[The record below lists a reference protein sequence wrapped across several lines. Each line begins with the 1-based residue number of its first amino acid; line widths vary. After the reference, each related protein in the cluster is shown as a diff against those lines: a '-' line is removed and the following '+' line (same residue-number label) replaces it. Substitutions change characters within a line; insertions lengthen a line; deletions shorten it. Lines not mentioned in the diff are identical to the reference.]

1 MSLTTNN
8 AFGRLLAELN
18 RMGAAAHQSP
28 AQDPTYQAFIQ
39 RFPANALRELSLDE
53 YCVGKGDGNS
63 FCWWLERGLEP
74 VLGRYM
80 PGTSRG
86 HLMYFAKDGS
96 VYKNR
101 SLKDLSDID
110 ALRYTLRV
118 QAVLAEADPTQDLRW
133 IDDDA
138 QVYQRAGVEPRV
150 TVGDGRKLRLLA
162 AYHPE
167 MALPISS
174 SDHVGHFLGALGC
187 PSQDISPQRA
197 PVARMLLLRSYC
209 ELARESCPGLTLQ
222 GFVKALYADTLGL
235 APLKDV
241 DEVLAHF
248 AAAPDLAAC
257 LQAAGQTDVFCQLAL
272 ALHEAGLDWW
282 VTEAKAIHAGRTD
295 DPKVWQTVVALA
307 LDLSAQGLRVRLND
321 DDTAWQ
327 PLDADTAAKA
337 IDAAQFNPRL
347 KPLTQRTACWPDDYD
362 ASDTMLVVRL
372 TDGAIRNGYIK
383 IPKLQ
388 ALFPAACIADDEK
401 ALAETFTLALP
412 DGTQIDTNLLANR
425 GRIRAR
431 FNGLFGKSSLTEGD
445 RAVITKEGERA
456 YRLALNRQGDAV
468 SPSGPASIA
477 PQKST
482 APAVEPQ
489 NMKTVPL
496 NQILYG
502 PPGTGKTYA
511 TVSKAVEIL
520 NPDFYAQHKDESAP
534 GNREALK
541 REFDRLSSPEQG
553 RVRFVTFHQSFS
565 YEDFVEGIRAVTDD
579 VQEDGASPG
588 GLAYRVEAGVF
599 KRICND
605 AKRDR
610 VSEAQV
616 GIRPDATV
624 WKMSIEEAAS
634 DGVTRNYCFDH
645 GEARIGWENAGEL
658 LTQNFEQMTELGGK
672 EKSSLRHFGFNV
684 QPGDVVVCLK
694 TVKTIQ
700 AVGVVT
706 GSYQYESDVP
716 PGVRKDYVHKLPIH
730 WLATGID
737 LDVTVLNGGKQ
748 LTLQTVYRLWN
759 VSWPKLHEALLHA
772 NISLHGLQP
781 TVSKALEPYV
791 LIIDEINRGNVS
803 RIFGELITLLEPSKR
818 AGAPEALEVVLP
830 YSKERFSVPRNVHL
844 LGTMNTADRSLAGLD
859 VALRRRF
866 VFEELMPQP
875 ELLEDVSVSVGSIS
889 VFVGE
894 LLKVMNQRIE
904 ALLDREHTLG
914 HAYFMPLR
922 QSPTLSTLAHIFR
935 QQVLP
940 LLQEYFFDD
949 WERIRWVLNDHR
961 KKAASL
967 TFVQASG
974 PSFDALFGSDVQVP
988 RHRQSW
994 AVNADAFDRLDSYA
1008 AILNAAAVTHSPQA
1022 SALVKEG
1029 GKESVLAQ

>member
-1 MSLTTNN
+1 MNTSTTDQLATWDAFLQRWPLESLPQMTLAQYAQSGDKDCFVYWLESLTESLGSIWGGS
-8 AFGRLLAELN
+8 AFKFGV
-18 RMGAAAHQSP
+18 
-28 AQDPTYQAFIQ
+28 F
-39 RFPANALRELSLDE
+39 
-53 YCVGKGDGNS
+53 
-63 FCWWLERGLEP
+63 
-74 VLGRYM
+74 
-80 PGTSRG
+80 SR
-86 HLMYFAKDGS
+86 
-96 VYKNR
+96 
-101 SLKDLSDID
+101 KDLSDKEGTKG
-110 ALRYTLRV
+110 LRYDSQYGWLGKYGDSAAVAFEKVRGLLCSIA
-118 QAVLAEADPTQDLRW
+118 QAARSGNLAEVEQVDLGTVTKWKIAFLYQDRQHPCVLP
-133 IDDDA
+133 IYK
-138 QVYQRAGVEPRV
+138 QESLQTLAGAGKREPCE
-150 TVGDGRKLRLLA
+150 KLHATLMQARQGQELLA
-162 AYHPE
+162 YGQ
-167 MALPISS
+167 S
-174 SDHVGHFLGALGC
+174 C
-187 PSQDISPQRA
+187 
-197 PVARMLLLRSYC
+197 
-209 ELARESCPGLTLQ
+209 LARLQEIQARQLTTTQAREYLETSERFSATKEPTDKVAGFRCESGQ
-222 GFVKALYADTLGL
+222 
-235 APLKDV
+235 
-241 DEVLAHF
+241 EV
-248 AAAPDLAAC
+248 
-257 LQAAGQTDVFCQLAL
+257 V
-272 ALHEAGLDWW
+272 
-282 VTEAKAIHAGRTD
+282 
-295 DPKVWQTVVALA
+295 LA
-307 LDLSAQGLRVRLND
+307 LDNKTPTLYLSPGPWLTPELQGVLSQVVHYEPEKSRSSNIAANGPSLAQGHAMVKVTVPTL
-321 DDTAWQ
+321 
-327 PLDADTAAKA
+327 
-337 IDAAQFNPRL
+337 
-347 KPLTQRTACWPDDYD
+347 
-362 ASDTMLVVRL
+362 
-372 TDGAIRNGYIK
+372 
-383 IPKLQ
+383 
-388 ALFPAACIADDEK
+388 
-401 ALAETFTLALP
+401 LALEQLC
-412 DGTQIDTNLLANR
+412 DAYFDSDDNAEVLLS
-425 GRIRAR
+425 
-431 FNGLFGKSSLTEGD
+431 KSSAHSDMQTYP
-445 RAVITKEGERA
+445 I
-456 YRLALNRQGDAV
+456 
-468 SPSGPASIA
+468 
-477 PQKST
+477 
-482 APAVEPQ
+482 
-489 NMKTVPL
+489 PL

-511 TVSKAVEIL
+511 TVARAVEIL
-520 NPDFYAQHKDESAP
+520 NPDFYAQHEDESVP

-579 VQEDGASPG
+579 VQEDGESPG

-599 KRICND
+599 KRICDD
-605 AKRDR
+605 AKRDK

-634 DGVTRNYCFDH
+634 DGVTRNYCFAN
-645 GEARIGWENAGEL
+645 GEARIGWENAGDL
-658 LTQNFEQMTELGGK
+658 LTQNFEKMAELGGK

-737 LDVTVLNGGKQ
+737 LDVTALNAGKQ

-772 NISLHGLQP
+772 KISLHGLQP

-818 AGAPEALEVVLP
+818 AGASEALEVVLP

-875 ELLEDVSVSVGSIS
+875 ELLEGVSVSVGSIS
-889 VFVGE
+889 VSVGE

-961 KKAASL
+961 KKAAAL

-1008 AILNAAAVTHSPQA
+1008 AILDAAAVTPSPQA
-1022 SALVKEG
+1022 SALVKEDS
-1029 GKESVLAQ
+1029 KESVLAQ

>member
-1 MSLTTNN
+1 MVQQKLGGLGYKN
-8 AFGRLLAELN
+8 
-18 RMGAAAHQSP
+18 QS
-28 AQDPTYQAFIQ
+28 TVLIT
-39 RFPANALRELSLDE
+39 RFPPLICLMTTSTTDPLHTWDAFLKRWPLESLHQMTLVQ
-53 YCVGKGDGNS
+53 YTQSGDTDC
-63 FCWWLERGLEP
+63 FVYWLESRTES
-74 VLGRYM
+74 LGSIWGGSAFKFGVY
-80 PGTSRG
+80 SR
-86 HLMYFAKDGS
+86 
-96 VYKNR
+96 
-101 SLKDLSDID
+101 KDLSDKESTKGLHYDGQYGWLGKYGNSAEVAFEKVRSLLCLI
-110 ALRYTLRV
+110 A
-118 QAVLAEADPTQDLRW
+118 QAAHKGRLAEVEKVDLGTVTKW
-133 IDDDA
+133 KIA
-138 QVYQRAGVEPRV
+138 FLYQNRQNPCVLPIYKQESLQTIAGAGEHEPCEKLHAKLMEARQ
-150 TVGDGRKLRLLA
+150 GQELLAYGQSCLGRLQEIQARLLTTA
-162 AYHPE
+162 QAHKYLE
-167 MALPISS
+167 TSER
-174 SDHVGHFLGALGC
+174 FLAIKEPTEKFAGFRCKSGK
-187 PSQDISPQRA
+187 
-197 PVARMLLLRSYC
+197 
-209 ELARESCPGLTLQ
+209 EL
-222 GFVKALYADTLGL
+222 V
-235 APLKDV
+235 
-241 DEVLAHF
+241 
-248 AAAPDLAAC
+248 
-257 LQAAGQTDVFCQLAL
+257 
-272 ALHEAGLDWW
+272 
-282 VTEAKAIHAGRTD
+282 
-295 DPKVWQTVVALA
+295 LA
-307 LDLSAQGLRVRLND
+307 LDNNTPTLYLSPGP
-321 DDTAWQ
+321 W
-327 PLDADTAAKA
+327 
-337 IDAAQFNPRL
+337 
-347 KPLTQRTACWPDDYD
+347 LT
-362 ASDTMLVVRL
+362 
-372 TDGAIRNGYIK
+372 
-383 IPKLQ
+383 PKLQ
-388 ALFPAACIADDEK
+388 DVLPPVVRYEPEKSRNSNIAANGPS
-401 ALAETFTLALP
+401 LAQGHAMVKVTVPTLLALEQLC
-412 DGTQIDTNLLANR
+412 DAYFDSDDNAEV
-425 GRIRAR
+425 
-431 FNGLFGKSSLTEGD
+431 LFSKSSAHLDMQTYP
-445 RAVITKEGERA
+445 I
-456 YRLALNRQGDAV
+456 
-468 SPSGPASIA
+468 
-477 PQKST
+477 
-482 APAVEPQ
+482 
-489 NMKTVPL
+489 PL

-511 TVSKAVEIL
+511 TVARAVEIL
-520 NPDFYAQHKDESAP
+520 NPDFYAQHEDESVP

-579 VQEDGASPG
+579 VQEDGESPG

-599 KRICND
+599 KRICDD
-605 AKRDR
+605 AKRDK

-634 DGVTRNYCFDH
+634 DGVTRNYCFNH
-645 GEARIGWENAGEL
+645 GEARIGWENAGDL
-658 LTQNFEQMTELGGK
+658 LTQNFEKMAELGGK

-684 QPGDVVVCLK
+684 QLGDVVVCLK

-737 LDVTVLNGGKQ
+737 LDVTALNGGKQ

-772 NISLHGLQP
+772 KISLNGLQS

-875 ELLEDVSVSVGSIS
+875 ELLEGVSVSVGSIS
-889 VFVGE
+889 VSVGE

-961 KKAASL
+961 KKAAAL

-994 AVNADAFDRLDSYA
+994 AINADAFDRLDSYA
-1008 AILNAAAVTHSPQA
+1008 AILNAAAVMPSPQA
-1022 SALVKEG
+1022 GALVKEDG
-1029 GKESVLAQ
+1029 RESVLVQ